1 MSFIELVT
9 LFGIMAAM
17 AAIPSASVAL
27 VVTRSA
33 TLGVANGLAVS
44 VGIVLGDLV
53 FITLAIVG
61 LSAAAETLGSL
72 FMVLKV
78 LGGLY
83 LLWLGFSLLTVKK
96 PAEIVV
102 SKSSRTSSLLA
113 SLVAGFL
120 LTLGDIKAI
129 LFYASL
135 LPAFIDMSVIETP
148 EMLAIVLITIFSVGG
163 VKFVYAIFSD
173 RVAAYAK
180 NTNIECAVRK
190 TAGSLMICAGGYL
203 VVKA

>member
-1 MSFIELVT
+1 M
-9 LFGIMAAM
+9 
-17 AAIPSASVAL
+17 AL

-44 VGIVLGDLV
+44 AGIVLGDLV

-61 LSAAAETLGSL
+61 LSAAAATLGSL

-83 LLWLGFSLLTVKK
+83 LLWLGFSLLTGKK

-102 SKSSRTSSLLA
+102 RNSSRRSSLLA
-113 SLVAGFL
+113 SFVAGFL

-135 LPAFIDMSVIETP
+135 LPVFIDISAIETP
-148 EMLAIVLITIFSVGG
+148 EILAVVLITVFSVGG
-163 VKFVYAIFSD
+163 VKSVYAICSD
-173 RVAAYAK
+173 RVAAYAE
-180 NTNIECAVRK
+180 NTNIEPAARK
-190 TAGSLMICAGGYL
+190 TAGGLMMFAGGYL
-203 VVKA
+203 LAKA